1 MERTAIVTGDSVA
14 GLSAAALLQRMGW
27 LVSLSNPHRGV
38 GYPVVVNAASRYL
51 LDRIWGSRL
60 LADLPRHRLR
70 ARRMLWSQRSRAML
84 EDDTIVVDLA
94 AMKAAMISMVKTQGA
109 IDANGREGADW
120 RFVATATAADAA
132 MVLSGGARSA
142 IAVPVALHPGANPE
156 AMTVAAGAAGW
167 SSLIPTGTTSAHLFA
182 IGARATVTCDAW
194 FEELVAET
202 VRAEISDFSGPAAIL
217 DAAPRLHAAPWQD
230 RGRILVGT
238 AAIAWDPLSG
248 DGIGVGIRT
257 AHMAAVAANNA
268 VSRAEA
274 EPLKTFYADR
284 LARAMCAHL
293 KALLTL
299 YAETPFAKHW
309 TVERDAMRSMADS
322 LRVRL
327 ERAEAAQY
335 SISEGNLSP
344 LV

>member
-1 MERTAIVTGDSVA
+1 
-14 GLSAAALLQRMGW
+14 MGW
-27 LVSLSNPHRGV
+27 LVSLSNPHRGA
-38 GYPVVVNAASRYL
+38 GYPVVVNAAGRYL

-70 ARRMLWSQRSRAML
+70 ARRMLWSQRTRATL
-84 EDDTIVVDLA
+84 EDDAIVVDLA
-94 AMKAAMISMVKTQGA
+94 ALKAAMTSIVEIQGA
-109 IDANGREGADW
+109 TDANGREEADW

-142 IAVPVALHPGANPE
+142 VSVPVALHPGANTE
-156 AMTVAAGAAGW
+156 AMTVAAAAAGW
-167 SSLIPTGTTSAHLFA
+167 SSLIPTGATSAHLFA
-182 IGARATVTCDAW
+182 VGAGAIIARGAW

-202 VRAEISDFSGPAAIL
+202 VRAEISDFIGPAAIL
-217 DAAPRLHAAPWQD
+217 DAAPRLHAAPWRD

-248 DGIGVGIRT
+248 DGVGVGIRT
-257 AHMAAVAANNA
+257 AHMAAVAADNA
-268 VSRAEA
+268 VSRAEP

-284 LARAMCAHL
+284 LARAMRAHL
-293 KALLTL
+293 EALLTL

-309 TVERDAMRSMADS
+309 TVERDAMRYMADA

-327 ERAEAAQY
+327 ERAETRQY
-335 SISEGNLSP
+335 AISEGNLSP
-344 LV
+344 LA